1 MNYKYK
7 HNKYEYKLYNLIGGN
22 IFNENVIIKINKMI
36 DDVNYIKKDLKS
48 DSVTIHKTIYDDE
61 TFLILKYNIS
71 QLYFQLY
78 NNSIVRYKS
87 DDDITNLIEVS
98 QNELL
103 SKTTTIEKINKDK
116 KDIDLLSDEYNNVI
130 LNQIYLGLFY
140 LNNDIKT
147 KLNLIDLSELNVFT
161 RTIVEIVLNK
171 YKI

>member
-1 MNYKYK
+1 MNYYHK
-7 HNKYEYKLYNLIGGN
+7 HLKYEYKLYNLIGGN
-22 IFNENVIIKINKMI
+22 VFNENVIIKINKMI

-48 DSVTIHKTIYDDE
+48 DSVTIHETIYGDE

-103 SKTTTIEKINKDK
+103 SKTTTIKKINKDK

-161 RTIVEIVLNK
+161 RTIVEIVLK
-171 YKI
+171 KI